1 MCTLLGGGSSGGEKT
16 VVILPETTLMGS
28 EAGMPLLNPL
38 AGTPEVGGTCTVTY
52 NGTDYECKAT
62 LTEADGTDSIMLGN
76 SDALGISGRNT
87 EAPFVI
93 LLFPEGAEM
102 AEDGTMVYA
111 VVADLTGATSAT
123 LSIVEKVK
131 VSGGGIPQADIDAA
145 FAALAEKGVT
155 VPDGATSAD
164 LDDLIASIVT
174 GGSSG
179 GGIATGY
186 IIPTED
192 ITGDVDIVHN
202 LGEIPKLA
210 VVYRELSVDGFS
222 SEPIVTKEVAFS
234 QAINNEVKGVGY
246 YYSTDGHKSTITLG
260 VMMSNQAIKLDGSN
274 VGYLNGSCVHSCT
287 ETTAKLYPI
296 KNGTKKFAA
305 GNKYRWILMT
315 EAAFNEM

>member
-1 MCTLLGGGSSGGEKT
+1 MPLNLQDIIKLGLVSAGGSSGGGGGGGGSSGG
-16 VVILPETTLMGS
+16 
-28 EAGMPLLNPL
+28 
-38 AGTPEVGGTCTVTY
+38 
-52 NGTDYECKAT
+52 
-62 LTEADGTDSIMLGN
+62 
-76 SDALGISGRNT
+76 
-87 EAPFVI
+87 
-93 LLFPEGAEM
+93 
-102 AEDGTMVYA
+102 
-111 VVADLTGATSAT
+111 
-123 LSIVEKVK
+123 
-131 VSGGGIPQADIDAA
+131 GGIPQEDIDAA

-222 SEPIVTKEVAFS
+222 SEPIVTGEVAFS
-234 QAINNEVKGVGY
+234 QAINNEVKGIGY
-246 YYSTDGHKSTITLG
+246 QYSTDGYKSTIKIG
-260 VMMSNQAIKLDGSN
+260 VMMSNQAIALAGSQAE
-274 VGYLNGSCVHSCT
+274 YLNGSCVHSCT

-315 EAAFNEM
+315 EAAYNEM